1 MVPFALDPDRKT
13 PAPEALQTVA
23 GGKRRAATTGGEAR
37 RAATGRKDETHT
49 APAGR
54 KEGMA
59 GSRGYDRR
67 QKTLTRRRTRRD
79 VSSLSTFFRPCRGGM
94 LGTLR
99 FRWPR
104 IAPGHVPWPRAAF
117 HRVE

>member
-1 MVPFALDPDRKT
+1 MTVEETLVAEALVPFALNPDRKA

-54 KEGMA
+54 KKEWQK
-59 GSRGYDRR
+59 GSRRIRSPTEDSDL
-67 QKTLTRRRTRRD
+67 KTN
-79 VSSLSTFFRPCRGGM
+79 
-94 LGTLR
+94 
-99 FRWPR
+99 
-104 IAPGHVPWPRAAF
+104 A
-117 HRVE
+117 